1 MMDSMKN
8 YRYFAYILLLS
19 AAVVLTV
26 PSVYAW
32 DFTGSTVSDHNY
44 VNIDTA
50 NGAGYYV
57 GFRNAGGGLNAL
69 HITSSI
75 SSPYGQMSTVSSD
88 SGTFYLADTGG
99 RGYFDKVILMVAI
112 KAPDSGEELSEDL
125 KINIKASG
133 YRWTSS
139 GVKDQPPLASD
150 ITYARNSID
159 RSFGLY
165 SVTYGPQSWKPAGEA
180 DHPIMYDQ
188 SSSDEFYIFFVDT
201 GVGVLGKN
209 SEITGLT
216 DNGMAKIEYSI
227 ENYNGE
233 TIVFNVYGYALN
245 ADAVQKGIAWTNKIE
260 GTTTD
265 KNSGTASS
273 GYIVLLGSSAS
284 PDDEFSNSEAID
296 YDSDG
301 GVSYSSSEVWSPSVG
316 NLNITSEPAGAKIYI
331 DGVDSGK
338 ITNATFTDLPA
349 GDYMVRVDL
358 EDYDPAENEV
368 HVKAGYITTRNYN
381 LTQASGRCTVLS
393 DVRGA
398 RVYIDDE
405 ETLCYANWTFTDI
418 LTGNHTISLKTT
430 DGRTFSKEVYVGRD
444 NETTVFFK
452 TSSDDRSTG
461 GNVSEIVGDYEAV
474 SYNSTGNIEPEPG
487 TDSHATPVSSGT
499 DTGILEPFF
508 SFITGIISPK
518 TSLSP
523 AASGFSGSEEKI
535 PANNIPGAVPESVN
549 ITDDSGEFA
558 EETTNE
564 NVSLQQTQIGSVYVT
579 SYPKDMSIYIDGVD
593 TDYTTPHL
601 IYGLKKGYHKIQ
613 VKQQNSFS
621 DSKEV
626 YIPAGEPTAVYFNLV
641 DVDNQIVSISVSS
654 RDFASFAV
662 NGELPYSDLPSNVKA
677 ESFGSYLTF
686 NDGENYYSIT
696 LPFLSGGE
704 SFMLNK
710 GKNVG
715 SLSVATDPADAD
727 IYIDSL
733 KTGYKTPCILD
744 NIGDGYHRLKVI
756 KEGYLPAEKE
766 ILFVS
771 EGNAVDDSYSFVL
784 EEISTGNLTVTSDPP
799 GCMIFLRGDYTGQVT
814 PYTFGDIPIG
824 TYDVG
829 VMFNRTIFKDKEV
842 TVQSSKKYGDTILN
856 ISLEVPHSI

>member
-1 MMDSMKN
+1 MMNFKKN
-8 YRYFAYILLLS
+8 YRFIVYLFLLV
-19 AAVVLTV
+19 AVVASTTPV
-26 PSVYAW
+26 AYAW
-32 DFTGSTVSDHNY
+32 DFSGSTISDYNH
-44 VNIDTA
+44 VNIETA

-69 HITSSI
+69 HITSST
-75 SSPYGQMSTVSSD
+75 SSPYGQVSTVSSD

-99 RGYFDKVILMVAI
+99 RGYFDKVVLMVAI

-133 YRWTSS
+133 YRWTSN

-150 ITYARNSID
+150 ITYVRNSID

-180 DHPIMYDQ
+180 EHPIMYDQ
-188 SSSDEFYIFFVDT
+188 GRSDEFYIFFVDT
-201 GVGVLGKN
+201 GVGALGKN

-245 ADAVQKGIAWTNKIE
+245 ADAVQNGIAWTNKIE

-284 PDDEFSNSEAID
+284 SDDEFSNSEAID
-296 YDSDG
+296 YGSEG

-316 NLNITSEPAGAKIYI
+316 NLNITSEPVGANIYI
-331 DGVDSGK
+331 DGVDSGET
-338 ITNATFTDLPA
+338 TNASFADLPA
-349 GDYMVRVDL
+349 GDYTVRVDL
-358 EDYDPAENEV
+358 QDYDPAESEV
-368 HVKAGYITTRNYN
+368 HIKAGYITTRNFN

-398 RVYIDDE
+398 RLYIDDE

-418 LTGNHTISLKTT
+418 LAGNHTITIKTAE
-430 DGRTFSKEVYVGRD
+430 GRNFSKEIYVGRD
-444 NETTVFFK
+444 NETTVFFE
-452 TSSDDRSTG
+452 TSPNDQSTAENITEVLDDS
-461 GNVSEIVGDYEAV
+461 EAV
-474 SYNSTGNIEPEPG
+474 YKNYTGNIEPEPEK
-487 TDSHATPVSSGT
+487 DYPATPVSPGT
-499 DTGILEPFF
+499 DTGIMEQFF
-508 SFITGIISPK
+508 SFITGVISPEA
-518 TSLSP
+518 SVSP

-558 EETTNE
+558 EETADE

-579 SYPKDMSIYIDGVD
+579 SYPEGMSIYIDGVD

-613 VKQQNSFS
+613 VKQQSSFS

-626 YIPAGEPTAVYFNLV
+626 YVPAGEPTAVHFNLV
-641 DVDNQIVSISVSS
+641 DVDNQVVSISVSS
-654 RDFASFAV
+654 KYIASFAV
-662 NGELPYSDLPSNVKA
+662 NGELPYSDVPSKVKA

-686 NDGENYYSIT
+686 NDGENYYSMT

-704 SFMLNK
+704 SFVLNK

-715 SLSVATDPADAD
+715 SLSVGSDPDDAD
-727 IYIDSL
+727 IYIDGM
-733 KTGYKTPCILD
+733 KTGYRTPCILD

-756 KEGYLPAEKE
+756 KEGYLPVEKE
-766 ILFVS
+766 ISFIS

-784 EEISTGNLTVTSDPP
+784 EEISTGNLIVTSDPQ

-814 PYTFGDIPIG
+814 PYTFEEIPIG

-842 TVQSSKKYGDTILN
+842 TVQSSRKYGDTILN
-856 ISLEVPHSI
+856 ISLEVPDST